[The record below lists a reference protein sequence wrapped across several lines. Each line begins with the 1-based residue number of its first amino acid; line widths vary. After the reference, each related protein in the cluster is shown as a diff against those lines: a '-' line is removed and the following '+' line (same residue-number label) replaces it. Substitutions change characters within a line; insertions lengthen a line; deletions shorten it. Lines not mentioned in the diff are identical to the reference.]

1 MTTPVSPANDAHPSP
16 RTPPLPETKPLTA
29 PILILMAAA
38 CGLAVA
44 SNYYVQPLLHTISLA
59 FGLSSTQA
67 GSLVTAAQLS
77 YAAGLLFLV
86 PLGDLFERRALIVV
100 MALLAAGGLL
110 ITAFAPNIHVMLL
123 GSIITGIFSVTAQ
136 VLVPFVAT
144 LAAPEQRGRAVG
156 MVMAGLL
163 MGILL
168 ARTVAGALAELGS
181 WRTVYWVAAVL
192 MTIMA
197 ALLYRNLPRYR
208 VNAGLSYVGLL
219 RSVLQLF
226 GQEPLFRA
234 RAILSGLMFAI
245 FSVFWTS
252 MTFLLAGPPFELSD
266 GVIGAFGLAGLAGAL
281 AATVFGR
288 RADQGHA
295 NASTRIALLLMMA
308 AWAVLILAQ
317 VSLTAMLV
325 GVVLLDLAVQGV
337 HITNQSTIYRI
348 RPEARSRLTSGYMTC
363 CFVGGAL
370 GSQASASIYAYL
382 GWPGVVGL
390 GMGLSLIAAV
400 YGMAV
405 RSARIPDRIE
415 ARN

>member
-1 MTTPVSPANDAHPSP
+1 
-16 RTPPLPETKPLTA
+16 
-29 PILILMAAA
+29 MAAA

-181 WRTVYWVAAVL
+181 WRTVY
-192 MTIMA
+192 
-197 ALLYRNLPRYR
+197 
-208 VNAGLSYVGLL
+208 
-219 RSVLQLF
+219 
-226 GQEPLFRA
+226 
-234 RAILSGLMFAI
+234 
-245 FSVFWTS
+245 
-252 MTFLLAGPPFELSD
+252 
-266 GVIGAFGLAGLAGAL
+266 
-281 AATVFGR
+281 
-288 RADQGHA
+288 
-295 NASTRIALLLMMA
+295 
-308 AWAVLILAQ
+308 
-317 VSLTAMLV
+317 
-325 GVVLLDLAVQGV
+325 
-337 HITNQSTIYRI
+337 
-348 RPEARSRLTSGYMTC
+348 
-363 CFVGGAL
+363 
-370 GSQASASIYAYL
+370 
-382 GWPGVVGL
+382 
-390 GMGLSLIAAV
+390 LSLIHISEPTRP
-400 YGMAV
+400 Y
-405 RSARIPDRIE
+405 
-415 ARN
+415 